1 MLNVFAEQLILN
13 AWKDLGCQ
21 RHCQISEKSS
31 WNRNYQ
37 GENIVYEATITCNE
51 QNYGENIYV
60 GIVETK
66 FKKDI
71 VTIKDLLV

>member
-1 MLNVFAEQLILN
+1 M
-13 AWKDLGCQ
+13 
-21 RHCQISEKSS
+21 
-31 WNRNYQ
+31 
-37 GENIVYEATITCNE
+37 CNE